1 MELSEFEAL
10 HRDQLQA
17 IGFPLAQVLRLW
29 SKLSTSEAENL
40 KGSFELRPDKD
51 RSLSA
56 CGTGTVLK
64 CNRTLSALSDV
75 FVLQHVWESDGG
87 EEARKVLLT
96 DPVLLGRV
104 ESALGIVVGGGGE
117 GVGVSGE
124 MVRVVCE
131 QSGKSEAVALE
142 ALSDSGYDLI
152 AAIALAR
159 EAERQTGKRRREHP
173 TLSMQEF
180 RKGLD
185 AVGGEKATADL
196 PEGQIQAMY
205 EDWKCRKSRE
215 PTKDGDGWTH
225 CGAYSW
231 QESDEGVISVSI
243 PLPPATNK
251 KSIVSDITSKR
262 WRFGVRGERLVI
274 DGEFFG
280 RVVPD
285 ESFWT
290 VEGGCVSVS
299 VQKCEGE
306 REWGVLLVG
315 EVQLEEVQGDRGRG
329 EEGGVALRVDEVMD
343 RMWRVNQTYTAVTQ
357 EGKEYSKEPTIYIA
371 MCSVCLPLTD

>member
-10 HRDQLQA
+10 HRAQLQA

-56 CGTGTVLK
+56 CRTVLK

-75 FVLQHVWESDGG
+75 FVLQHMWESDGG
-87 EEARKVLLT
+87 EEARKALLT

-104 ESALGIVVGGGGE
+104 ESAVGIVVEGGGE

-185 AVGGEKATADL
+185 AVGGKKATADL

-285 ESFWT
+285 ECFWT

-306 REWGVLLVG
+306 GEWGVLLVG
-315 EVQLEEVQGDRGRG
+315 EVQLEELQGDRGRG

-357 EGKEYSKEPTIYIA
+357 EGKY
-371 MCSVCLPLTD
+371 V